1 MPTTEILWGR
11 TFVTYSK
18 EEWKTFQSPEKV
30 SGILDHT
37 FELPPPGQPPLKEG
51 HVYSFRNSEPHK
63 ATLDSI
69 ARSRETRLGTIEA
82 RQNAL
87 NAYGDMKGEMVAE
100 IERYRK
106 TRNDLTEKLAELP
119 IDDDDNTALRD
130 QLTGYIKRLD
140 ASLAR
145 TQSRLDEL
153 EKNYGPQGTYR
164 NDIAAD
170 IPEWKHSGHIYSE
183 KLIDKVFASK
193 NVDEILENVGKLF
206 LDLKRKLTDLPYD
219 PDPRM
224 RDEIRDYAIRV
235 QMCFDSV
242 KNRLKNEFGWEG
254 GDLELNAAWF
264 AGKTDG
270 FDLAKELGY
279 TDPADVQDAFLAA
292 IAGSSETWP
301 EGASRNPIDILNH
314 FLRRTES
321 TIFATCARI
330 KPVEDDYNGLQ
341 NLPWIPYRE
350 STVPKGM
357 VSNPALINEL
367 AEAAE

>member
-1 MPTTEILWGR
+1 MPTMELIHGR
-11 TFVTYSK
+11 TMLTYSK

-30 SGILDHT
+30 SGILGYT
-37 FELPPPGQPPLKEG
+37 FELPPPGAPPLKEG
-51 HVYSFRNSEPHK
+51 QIGSFKNADFGKP
-63 ATLDSI
+63 TLDSL
-69 ARSRETRLGTIEA
+69 AHSRETRVGTIEA
-82 RQNAL
+82 RRNVL
-87 NAYGDMKGEMVAE
+87 NAYGDLKGEMVAE
-100 IERYRK
+100 IEKYRK

-119 IDDDDNTALRD
+119 IDDEDNMALRD

-140 ASLAR
+140 ATLAH

-164 NDIAAD
+164 QDITAD

-206 LDLKRKLTDLPYD
+206 LDLKRKLTDLSSD
-219 PDPRM
+219 PEA
-224 RDEIRDYAIRV
+224 RDRSEIRDYAIRV
-235 QMCFDSV
+235 QMVFDSV

-264 AGKTDG
+264 EGKTDAFAAK
-270 FDLAKELGY
+270 FDV
-279 TDPADVQDAFLAA
+279 TDPTDIQDAFLAA
-292 IAGSSETWP
+292 IAGNSETWP
-301 EGASRNPIDILNH
+301 GDTPRNPIDILNH
-314 FLRRTES
+314 FLKRTES
-321 TIFATCARI
+321 TVLATCARLKRI
-330 KPVEDDYNGLQ
+330 EDDYNGLQ

-350 STVPKGM
+350 PAVPKGM

>member
-1 MPTTEILWGR
+1 MPTTEIIWGK
-11 TFVTYSK
+11 TLITHSK
-18 EEWKTFQSPEKV
+18 EEWKTYRSPEQV
-30 SGILDHT
+30 SGILGYT
-37 FELPPPGQPPLKEG
+37 FELPPPGPPPLKEG
-51 HVYSFRNSEPHK
+51 QIGSFQNADFGKPP
-63 ATLDSI
+63 LDSI
-69 ARSRETRLGTIEA
+69 ARSRETRTGTIEA
-82 RQNAL
+82 RQDTL
-87 NAYGDMKGEMVAE
+87 NAYAGLKGDMVAE
-100 IERYRK
+100 IEKYQK
-106 TRNDLTEKLAELP
+106 TRNDLTEKLATIP
-119 IDDDDNTALRD
+119 FDDENMALRD

-140 ASLAR
+140 NSLAR

-164 NDIAAD
+164 RDIAAD
-170 IPEWKHSGHIYSE
+170 IPEWKHSGHIYNE
-183 KLIDKVFASK
+183 KLVDKVFAAK
-193 NVDEILENVGKLF
+193 TVDEILENVGKLF
-206 LDLKRKLTDLPYD
+206 LDLKKKLAELSSD
-219 PDPRM
+219 PDSRT

-254 GDLELNAAWF
+254 GDLDLSAAWF

-270 FDLAKELGY
+270 FELARELGY

-301 EGASRNPIDILNH
+301 SGAPRNPIDIINH

-321 TIFATCARI
+321 TIMTTCARL
-330 KPVEDDYNGLQ
+330 KRAEDDFDGLQ

-350 STVPKGM
+350 STVPKGK